1 MKKLTIA
8 SIIAVLVF
16 NLIFSIEVRADYP
29 NEISGSIQSES
40 LNEIEQATD
49 PNLAEDMADSGETS
63 IYPGTKQDEDTYEIT
78 EETTTARNTTSTGGA
93 LAGILAQ
100 VINIFPTMISS
111 IMSYFV
117 ISQEDSN
124 FSIEEFSI
132 QDLVFGKFKLFNID
146 FFDVPTTGDDANTK
160 IKQMV
165 AKWYVAIRKLAI
177 VIALVL
183 LIYIGIRMTIS
194 TLGDDKAKYKK
205 MLINWLIGF
214 CLIFLFQYI
223 ATVAITVSEGILEII
238 PEQNN
243 NLEATILEGNGNADS
258 KALKNKMSNTKGWNY
273 VTACILYWIIIY
285 YQLKFLLLYLKR
297 LLSTALLLLISPLI
311 SATYCIDKVKDDKAQ
326 AYKNWLKEFL
336 VNVFIQ
342 PLHAI
347 IYIVFIASAAEI
359 AAAAPLLAILF
370 FGALSR
376 GEKIIK
382 NIFNMRG
389 LSSINSIATLRL
401 RRYI

>member
-1 MKKLTIA
+1 MKKLTVA
-8 SIIAVLVF
+8 GIIAVLVF

-63 IYPGTKQDEDTYEIT
+63 IYPGTKQDEDTYKIT

-117 ISQEDSN
+117 ISQEDPN
-124 FSIEEFSI
+124 FPIEEFSI

-183 LIYIGIRMTIS
+183 LIYIGIRMAIS

-238 PEQNN
+238 PEQNS
-243 NLEATILEGNGNADS
+243 NLEARILEGNGNADD
-258 KALKNKMSNTKGWNY
+258 KALKNKMGNTKGWNY
-273 VTACILYWIIIY
+273 VTACILYWIMIY

-326 AYKNWLKEFL
+326 SYKNWLKEFL

-347 IYIVFIASAAEI
+347 IYIVFISSAAEI
-359 AAAAPLLAILF
+359 ATAAPLLAILF

-389 LSSINSIATLRL
+389 LSSINSIATLKL
-401 RRYI
+401 KS

>member
-1 MKKLTIA
+1 MKKLTVA

-63 IYPGTKQDEDTYEIT
+63 IYPGTKQDEDTYKIT

-146 FFDVPTTGDDANTK
+146 FFNVPTTGDDANTK

-177 VIALVL
+177 VIALVI

-243 NLEATILEGNGNADS
+243 NLEATILKGNGNADS

-326 AYKNWLKEFL
+326 AYKNWIKEFL

-389 LSSINSIATLRL
+389 LSSINSIATLKL
-401 RRYI
+401 KS

>member
-1 MKKLTIA
+1 MKKLTVA

-63 IYPGTKQDEDTYEIT
+63 IYPGTKQDEDTYKIT

-146 FFDVPTTGDDANTK
+146 FFNVPTTGDDANTK

-177 VIALVL
+177 VIALVI

-223 ATVAITVSEGILEII
+223 ATVAITVAEGILEII

-243 NLEATILEGNGNADS
+243 KLEATILKGNGNADS

-326 AYKNWLKEFL
+326 AYKNWIKEFL

-389 LSSINSIATLRL
+389 LSSINSIATLKL
-401 RRYI
+401 KS

>member
-1 MKKLTIA
+1 MKKLTVA

-63 IYPGTKQDEDTYEIT
+63 IYPGTKQDEDTYRIT

-146 FFDVPTTGDDANTK
+146 FFNVPTTGDDANTK

-177 VIALVL
+177 VIALVI

-194 TLGDDKAKYKK
+194 TLGDDKARYKK

-326 AYKNWLKEFL
+326 AYKNWIKEFL

>member
-1 MKKLTIA
+1 M
-8 SIIAVLVF
+8 
-16 NLIFSIEVRADYP
+16 
-29 NEISGSIQSES
+29 
-40 LNEIEQATD
+40 
-49 PNLAEDMADSGETS
+49 
-63 IYPGTKQDEDTYEIT
+63 
-78 EETTTARNTTSTGGA
+78 
-93 LAGILAQ
+93 
-100 VINIFPTMISS
+100 
-111 IMSYFV
+111 
-117 ISQEDSN
+117 
-124 FSIEEFSI
+124 
-132 QDLVFGKFKLFNID
+132 
-146 FFDVPTTGDDANTK
+146 
-160 IKQMV
+160 
-165 AKWYVAIRKLAI
+165 
-177 VIALVL
+177 
-183 LIYIGIRMTIS
+183 
-194 TLGDDKAKYKK
+194 
-205 MLINWLIGF
+205 
-214 CLIFLFQYI
+214 
-223 ATVAITVSEGILEII
+223 
-238 PEQNN
+238 
-243 NLEATILEGNGNADS
+243 
-258 KALKNKMSNTKGWNY
+258 
-273 VTACILYWIIIY
+273 
-285 YQLKFLLLYLKR
+285 KR

>member
-63 IYPGTKQDEDTYEIT
+63 IYPGTKQDEDTYKIT

-117 ISQEDSN
+117 ISQEDPN
-124 FSIEEFSI
+124 FPIEEFSI

-183 LIYIGIRMTIS
+183 LIYIGIRMAIS

>member
-63 IYPGTKQDEDTYEIT
+63 IYPGTKQDEDMYEIT

>member
-165 AKWYVAIRKLAI
+165 AKWYVAI
-177 VIALVL
+177 
-183 LIYIGIRMTIS
+183 
-194 TLGDDKAKYKK
+194 
-205 MLINWLIGF
+205 
-214 CLIFLFQYI
+214 
-223 ATVAITVSEGILEII
+223 
-238 PEQNN
+238 
-243 NLEATILEGNGNADS
+243 
-258 KALKNKMSNTKGWNY
+258 
-273 VTACILYWIIIY
+273 
-285 YQLKFLLLYLKR
+285 
-297 LLSTALLLLISPLI
+297 
-311 SATYCIDKVKDDKAQ
+311 
-326 AYKNWLKEFL
+326 
-336 VNVFIQ
+336 
-342 PLHAI
+342 
-347 IYIVFIASAAEI
+347 
-359 AAAAPLLAILF
+359 
-370 FGALSR
+370 
-376 GEKIIK
+376 
-382 NIFNMRG
+382 
-389 LSSINSIATLRL
+389 
-401 RRYI
+401 

>member
-1 MKKLTIA
+1 MKKLTVA

-63 IYPGTKQDEDTYEIT
+63 IYPGTKQDEDTYKIT

-146 FFDVPTTGDDANTK
+146 FFNVPTTGDDANTK

-177 VIALVL
+177 VIALVI

-223 ATVAITVSEGILEII
+223 ATVAITVAEGILEII

-243 NLEATILEGNGNADS
+243 NLEATILKGNGNADS

-326 AYKNWLKEFL
+326 AYKNWIKEFL

-389 LSSINSIATLRL
+389 LSSINSIATLKL
-401 RRYI
+401 KS

>member
-1 MKKLTIA
+1 MKKLTVA
-8 SIIAVLVF
+8 GIIAVLVF

-63 IYPGTKQDEDTYEIT
+63 IYPGTKQDEDTYKIT

-117 ISQEDSN
+117 ISQEDPN
-124 FSIEEFSI
+124 FPIEEFSI

-194 TLGDDKAKYKK
+194 TLGDDKARYKK

-243 NLEATILEGNGNADS
+243 NLEATILEGNGNADN

-389 LSSINSIATLRL
+389 LSSINSIATLKL
-401 RRYI
+401 KS

>member
-1 MKKLTIA
+1 MKKLTVA

-63 IYPGTKQDEDTYEIT
+63 IYPGTKQDEDTYKIT

-146 FFDVPTTGDDANTK
+146 FFNVPTTGDDANTK

-177 VIALVL
+177 VIALVI

-194 TLGDDKAKYKK
+194 TLGDDKARYKK

-389 LSSINSIATLRL
+389 LSSINSIATLKL
-401 RRYI
+401 KS

>member
-63 IYPGTKQDEDTYEIT
+63 IYPGTKQDEDTYRIT

-146 FFDVPTTGDDANTK
+146 FFNVPTTGDDANTK

-177 VIALVL
+177 VIALVI

-194 TLGDDKAKYKK
+194 TLGDDKARYKK

-326 AYKNWLKEFL
+326 AYKNWIKEFL